1 MMCCVQAERV
11 FPASDGEEDEEG
23 PVGLRGGGMPYPSHH
38 HHHPHH
44 HLSHHHHHA
53 GGPTDWSSALAS
65 ISAARHHGN
74 SASGNPVSALS
85 GIPRLPT
92 TPEDQPP
99 PPPPPPPPTRRPPTH
114 SPPFRLPPHGKQR
127 RGWGRKKTPQP
138 PPPPPPQPPPPQQTP
153 ATSLPPL
160 PPPSPSVSSSASEC
174 GGGGPRDGE
183 DEEEEDI
190 SSHGEENAEDLDG
203 ANHYSLPPLLP
214 PTPPAPAHYISTLR
228 ASSASRSPADKARR
242 DPLARLQRFLRA
254 FYRELA
260 GRDAPLPPPW
270 APHPLPPGALC
281 PANFRPALQVLGPG
295 SRSPERDVVRIDQ
308 LFAAVRTSDGIVHEA
323 PRRVVVEGAP
333 GSGKTTLALRLLHAW
348 ATQSP
353 DGASGGGPTS
363 SAPLPGVSLALLLP
377 LREMRGL
384 PSLSHFLRRRLLPK
398 AALGRHAFP
407 ALWRALPSLRDS
419 LLFVLDGLDE
429 NFPGGEDEG
438 GALSDA
444 TDLLEGRLLPESR
457 LLLLATSTPPSVRA
471 QRRVLLRGPDPSHLS
486 TLAAA
491 HFAGRRCPELRPCP
505 ENGGDAATAFLD
517 AVADTS
523 PVLRRLSTATPAG
536 WLLLA
541 SLHEE
546 AGGRLP
552 PAETPPH
559 HALRLLLTALVKR
572 GLRAQPGGEELEE
585 AFIAEEG
592 QKLLEEA
599 GRVSLTALKENR
611 YVYAESEL
619 RSSRRGL
626 EAAEAG
632 IFSRG
637 LTFSRAGGGA
647 GIGVHFGALHTSVAE
662 WLAAVHLASMAHDGA
677 VLRRELEA
685 LPEAVHSPVLRL
697 LLGLLGPHAHL
708 ALRLLCPLDLSP
720 RTVFSLLECCGDPT
734 EENIAAAWSLMGV
747 GGSSAA
753 AVVHSSVAELQGWA
767 LVLGSTA
774 CQLEALELVFQWEG
788 EGALAIALDTFFAA
802 LSASEAVR
810 SVRLSS
816 LLGHE
821 FSGAGVARLA
831 SYVGAALRKPKLRS
845 LELVITC
852 LDDGPHE
859 RFDSLVDSICAALE
873 SGACPWLQRISLD
886 INPGA
891 SQVSRLCQAV
901 LRAPPALS
909 ALHLPHLRCGPDALR
924 SLAAL
929 ITARPLA
936 ALDIRGSRGSKR
948 DVPDSLC
955 SDDRPGT
962 LDRRP
967 AGHSPRGGPSAS
979 RYFSLPR
986 GGLLPRADT
995 LPSEGRDRGPAP
1007 WGPPSC
1013 PDPVLHAASSGFHA
1027 IFVAAREPTSR
1038 LRTLNVSRCQLGA
1051 EEALCLGE
1059 TLRIGG
1065 GTTAG
1070 ETGGLDSLRV
1080 EGASRREEVLPLV
1093 AALGEGGGSRLQLL
1107 DLSSPRLTLDDA
1119 ATQLLCHALAR
1130 NSSLRLLALE
1140 GWTFRIEEEAS
1151 LSALVSF
1158 LSSTSIRDLA
1168 LANARIEVS
1177 VHDGR
1182 LSRLGRRDDPVVALL
1197 SSLPP
1202 LPCPSLAFLRLSGLT
1217 VSLNGRS
1224 ALRGASLLPFLRSF
1238 PKLSDLDL
1246 SHPPPDAPPLDDA
1259 AAISFFRSLSRDFR
1273 ELRTLRMEK
1282 WSMCLE
1288 DPTRTI
1294 RAVARLL
1301 RSCGALS
1308 RLRADGL
1315 RVSDAAG
1322 KVPLE
1327 HMFLAAA
1334 VPALGGPSP
1343 SLSLKGVNLGTA
1355 QAASLGAALRER
1367 PPSPPLELCVGG
1379 VAPSAVRLLAA
1390 TVEEGGKAE
1399 VTLVC
1404 GNPGGAVL
1412 KLKGV
1417 QGSCPRRFGNAFRRL
1432 TSSRVE

>member
-1 MMCCVQAERV
+1 
-11 FPASDGEEDEEG
+11 
-23 PVGLRGGGMPYPSHH
+23 
-38 HHHPHH
+38 
-44 HLSHHHHHA
+44 
-53 GGPTDWSSALAS
+53 
-65 ISAARHHGN
+65 
-74 SASGNPVSALS
+74 
-85 GIPRLPT
+85 
-92 TPEDQPP
+92 
-99 PPPPPPPPTRRPPTH
+99 
-114 SPPFRLPPHGKQR
+114 
-127 RGWGRKKTPQP
+127 
-138 PPPPPPQPPPPQQTP
+138 
-153 ATSLPPL
+153 
-160 PPPSPSVSSSASEC
+160 
-174 GGGGPRDGE
+174 
-183 DEEEEDI
+183 
-190 SSHGEENAEDLDG
+190 
-203 ANHYSLPPLLP
+203 
-214 PTPPAPAHYISTLR
+214 
-228 ASSASRSPADKARR
+228 
-242 DPLARLQRFLRA
+242 
-254 FYRELA
+254 
-260 GRDAPLPPPW
+260 
-270 APHPLPPGALC
+270 
-281 PANFRPALQVLGPG
+281 
-295 SRSPERDVVRIDQ
+295 
-308 LFAAVRTSDGIVHEA
+308 TSDGVVHEA

-348 ATQSP
+348 ATQAP
-353 DGASGGGPTS
+353 DGGPPPGGGPTS

-407 ALWRALPSLRDS
+407 ALWRALPALRDS

-429 NFPGGEDEG
+429 RFPGGEDEG

-491 HFAGRRCPELRPCP
+491 HFAGRRAPEA
-505 ENGGDAATAFLD
+505 GGDAAGSFLE
-517 AVADTS
+517 AVEGTS
-523 PVLRRLSTATPAG
+523 PALRRLSAATPSG

-552 PAETPPH
+552 PPETPPH

-599 GRVSLTALKENR
+599 GRVSLAALKESR
-611 YVYAESEL
+611 YVYAETEL
-619 RSSRRGL
+619 RASRRGL

-632 IFSRG
+632 IFTRG

-647 GIGVHFGALHTSVAE
+647 GIGVHYGALHTSVAE
-662 WLAAVHLASMAHDGA
+662 WLAAAHLASVAHDSA

-685 LPEAVHSPVLRL
+685 LPEAIHSPVLRL

-708 ALRLLCPLDLSP
+708 ALRLLCPLDLSS

-734 EENIAAAWSLMGV
+734 ERNIAAAWGLLGV
-747 GGSSAA
+747 GGSSAG

-788 EGALAIALDTFFAA
+788 EGSLAIALDTFFAA

-859 RFDSLVDSICAALE
+859 RFDALVDSICAALE
-873 SGACPWLQRISLD
+873 SAACPCLQRISLD

-929 ITARPLA
+929 IAARPLA

-995 LPSEGRDRGPAP
+995 LPSEGRDRSPAP

-1013 PDPVLHAASSGFHA
+1013 ADPVLHAASSGFHA

-1059 TLRIGG
+1059 TLRV
-1065 GTTAG
+1065 AG
-1070 ETGGLDSLRV
+1070 ESGGLDSLRV

-1093 AALGEGGGSRLQLL
+1093 AALGEGSGSRLQLL

-1119 ATQLLCHALAR
+1119 ATQMLCHALAR

-1151 LSALVSF
+1151 LAALVTF
-1158 LSSTSIRDLA
+1158 LSATSIRDLA

-1182 LSRLGRRDDPVVALL
+1182 LSRLGRRDDPVGALL

-1217 VSLNGRS
+1217 VSLNGRP
-1224 ALRGASLLPFLRSF
+1224 ALRGPSLLPFLRSF
-1238 PKLSDLDL
+1238 SKLSDLDL

-1259 AAISFFRSLSRDFR
+1259 AAIAFFRSLSRDFR

-1282 WSMCLE
+1282 WCMCLE
-1288 DPTRTI
+1288 DPARTI

-1301 RSCGALS
+1301 RACGALS
-1308 RLRADGL
+1308 RLRADGI

-1327 HMFLAAA
+1327 HLFLAAA
-1334 VPALGGPSP
+1334 VAALGGPSP
-1343 SLSLKGVNLGTA
+1343 SLSLKGVGLGSA
-1355 QAASLGAALRER
+1355 QAAALGAALRER

-1390 TVEEGGKAE
+1390 AVEEGGRAE

-1412 KLKGV
+1412 KLKGA

-1432 TSSRVE
+1432 TSSSRVE